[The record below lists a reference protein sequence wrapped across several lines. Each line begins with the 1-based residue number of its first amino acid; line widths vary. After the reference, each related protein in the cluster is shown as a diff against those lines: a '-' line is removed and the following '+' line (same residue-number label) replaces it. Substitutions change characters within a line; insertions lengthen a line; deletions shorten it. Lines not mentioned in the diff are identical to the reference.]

1 MPEGKLVQREK
12 RILLGADFMDV
23 DIIPA
28 FHTPGGRG
36 RKKKQKE
43 TCPAQK
49 NLNDEKSKM
58 YLQRLILKNFNPG
71 DIYLTLTYN
80 RESLPQTEDEIMRS
94 GRNFIRRLKYTCKKR
109 GLPPLRAVM
118 VNGWGVSRRT
128 GEIVRPHHHLI
139 ISGGLGVEDV
149 AALWKRPGKIG
160 RSLGWVKYSPLT
172 FDADT
177 GISRLAAYFAG
188 HPTAGVRRWTGT
200 HNLEKPE
207 AAVNDSRYSKRKVAR
222 LVGAEPEA
230 AYGAECAG
238 LLNYDKWNRMYLGYR
253 LVGYAPKWCED
264 MAVWSVGLRFK
275 RVA

>member
-1 MPEGKLVQREK
+1 MQEGKLVQREK
-12 RILLGADFMDV
+12 RIRLGEDFMDV
-23 DIIPA
+23 DVIPA
-28 FHTPGGRG
+28 FHIPSGRG
-36 RKKKQKE
+36 RKKKEKE
-43 TCPAQK
+43 SCPAQK
-49 NLNDEKSKM
+49 NLNDERSKM
-58 YLQRLILKNFNPG
+58 YLQRLILKNFKSG
-71 DIYLTLTYN
+71 DIYLTLTYD
-80 RESLPQTEDEIMRS
+80 RESVPQSEEEIIRS
-94 GRNFIRRLKYTCKKR
+94 GRNFIRRLTYACKKR
-109 GLPPLRAVM
+109 GMPPLRAVM
-118 VNGWGVSRRT
+118 VNGWGVSKRT

-149 AALWKRPGKIG
+149 AALWKRPGKMG
-160 RSLGWVKYSPLT
+160 KSLGWVKYSPLI

-188 HPTAGVRRWTGT
+188 HPTAGVHRWTGT
-200 HNLEKPE
+200 HNLAKPE
-207 AAVNDSRYSKRKVAR
+207 AAVNDSRYSRRRVAR

-238 LLNYDKWNRMYLGYR
+238 LLNYDKWNAMYPGYR